1 MCIICNTKKL
11 NAISKLPNDPLRRTL
26 LKSAGLLSFGGF
38 MSSAGI
44 SIAQVAKPPKPEN
57 VLSPDQ
63 ALTRLMAGN
72 ATYVK
77 SKTLQINVDETR
89 GTLARGQNPYAC
101 IVSCADS
108 RISPELA
115 FNEERGDLF
124 VARVAGNFVN
134 TDILASLEYGTAVLG
149 APLIMVLGHTSCG
162 AIDASVKAYTQNTS
176 FPGHIQALTTALA
189 PAVREASKKAKG
201 KDLLNAAT
209 VENVRLNVEMLK
221 ESNPILSERVKKGN
235 LKIVGAIYDLPSGRV
250 SLI

>member
-1 MCIICNTKKL
+1 MCTLCNAKKINEASQSL
-11 NAISKLPNDPLRRTL
+11 SDPLRRTVL
-26 LKSAGLLSFGGF
+26 RSAGLLSIGGLIA
-38 MSSAGI
+38 SAGVTF
-44 SIAQVAKPPKPEN
+44 AQPANPPKSEN
-57 VLSPDQ
+57 VLNPDQ
-63 ALTRLMAGN
+63 ALSRLMAGN
-72 ATYVK
+72 AVYVK

-89 GTLARGQNPYAC
+89 GALARGQNPYAC
-101 IVSCADS
+101 ILSCADS

-162 AIDASVKAYTQNTS
+162 AIDASIKAYTQNAS

-189 PAVREASKKAKG
+189 PAVREASKKSKG
-201 KDLLNAAT
+201 KDLINAAT
-209 VENVRLNVEMLK
+209 VENVRLNVERLK

-250 SLI
+250 NLI